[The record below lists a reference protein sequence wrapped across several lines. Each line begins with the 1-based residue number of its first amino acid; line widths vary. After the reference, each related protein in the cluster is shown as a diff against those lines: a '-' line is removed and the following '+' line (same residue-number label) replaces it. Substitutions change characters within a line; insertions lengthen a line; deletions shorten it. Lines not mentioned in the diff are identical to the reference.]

1 MQMLTS
7 RDWRAVPSRFG
18 CIGTSPLD
26 GFLINASI
34 PGIIFGH
41 LASGL
46 CLLLQQR
53 QVKTAG
59 RLVIFV
65 GRFAG
70 GLQFLHAIS
79 HHNQH
84 VPTLGQIDFVP
95 QRAMPWHDL
104 GVVVGQGQNFV
115 GGDNHPVD
123 FSAGAGVLKGVK
135 IGGAYNKTYFNLE
148 DRRIFF
154 NGGGTEY
161 WAFGGMGQWRNLEWG
176 AVFAKET
183 NGDLAFVPDP
193 LGGSVPIAVGY
204 SANGVELFSRLRFGN
219 AAVIAGFDDY
229 IPHNLSP
236 LINPNFKTRYAILGA
251 EYHFS
256 PSGYIFFE
264 TRLGDTTNAAG
275 QGGFDAAA
283 IGFRYDFSWKTPHVN
298 DNSCFSEDV
307 TGI

>member
-1 MQMLTS
+1 MGATRESNWSGGILADWACEVDVGVAACCEVGMYANVSPDRTPTMQMLTS

-161 WAFGGMGQWRNLEWG
+161 WAFGGMGQ
-176 AVFAKET
+176 
-183 NGDLAFVPDP
+183 
-193 LGGSVPIAVGY
+193 
-204 SANGVELFSRLRFGN
+204 
-219 AAVIAGFDDY
+219 
-229 IPHNLSP
+229 
-236 LINPNFKTRYAILGA
+236 
-251 EYHFS
+251 
-256 PSGYIFFE
+256 
-264 TRLGDTTNAAG
+264 
-275 QGGFDAAA
+275 
-283 IGFRYDFSWKTPHVN
+283 
-298 DNSCFSEDV
+298 
-307 TGI
+307 